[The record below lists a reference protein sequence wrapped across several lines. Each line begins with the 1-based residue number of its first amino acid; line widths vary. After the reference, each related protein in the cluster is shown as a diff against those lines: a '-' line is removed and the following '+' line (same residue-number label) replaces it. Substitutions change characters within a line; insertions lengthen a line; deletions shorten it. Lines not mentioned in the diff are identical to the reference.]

1 MDLTTLKKYYNRC
14 HPGDALSP
22 DDDRNV
28 DIDGYGPE
36 PVRGNNW
43 VSRLATAIER
53 SDKPVCLH
61 FTGLPGSGKSTE
73 LRRLAARLKRADG
86 AHLLPVIVD
95 GDDSLDLTNEIDIP
109 DIITAILL
117 GAERAVLAAEG
128 RNPDEALEDGYFSR
142 LWTWLNKTEIDLG
155 KGEFAIPGSGAKL
168 VAEMKSRPTLRQRV
182 RATLSTHLS
191 SFLDEAREELHQ
203 LEERAKKCGG
213 YSGIVVIFDSLEKLR
228 GSSQNWTDVLA
239 SAERV
244 FSSGAP
250 YLRLPVH
257 VLYTVPP
264 ALINRTL
271 FKDVLFIPMIKL
283 RDREGKD
290 WPEGFTVARELVRR
304 RLPDDIVR
312 DIFGELAEARIADLI
327 RWSGGYPRELV
338 RLLQATLAQETLPLT
353 EAAFQR
359 IVNELKDAY
368 RKVVPADAFSWL
380 ARVAEERYYTI
391 EEEKQRQIA
400 DQMLLNSVVLR
411 YVNGNDWYELHPA
424 VAEIPGV
431 RQAMEERKAP
441 AAPDAA

>member
-1 MDLTTLKKYYNRC
+1 
-14 HPGDALSP
+14 
-22 DDDRNV
+22 
-28 DIDGYGPE
+28 
-36 PVRGNNW
+36 
-43 VSRLATAIER
+43 
-53 SDKPVCLH
+53 
-61 FTGLPGSGKSTE
+61 
-73 LRRLAARLKRADG
+73 
-86 AHLLPVIVD
+86 
-95 GDDSLDLTNEIDIP
+95 
-109 DIITAILL
+109 
-117 GAERAVLAAEG
+117 
-128 RNPDEALEDGYFSR
+128 
-142 LWTWLNKTEIDLG
+142 
-155 KGEFAIPGSGAKL
+155 
-168 VAEMKSRPTLRQRV
+168 
-182 RATLSTHLS
+182 
-191 SFLDEAREELHQ
+191 
-203 LEERAKKCGG
+203 
-213 YSGIVVIFDSLEKLR
+213 
-228 GSSQNWTDVLA
+228 
-239 SAERV
+239 
-244 FSSGAP
+244 
-250 YLRLPVH
+250 

-264 ALINRTL
+264 ALLNRTL